1 MNLVFS
7 LLTPDMDRRG
17 FACGE
22 AGLDAYLQKQAG
34 QDMRR
39 GFATV
44 IAARESSRPEKVI
57 GFYSLAAAS
66 VLLDALPEAT
76 VRKMPRYPSVPAI
89 RLGRLAVIQ
98 KMQGRHVGSLLVWD
112 AMRRCCRNELA
123 WAVMLVDAKSD
134 RLAAFYEKFL
144 FRRFSDRDC
153 SLWISRR
160 QVEHMLAR

>member
-7 LLTPDMDRRG
+7 PLSPDMDRG
-17 FACGE
+17 SFVCGE
-22 AGLDAYLQKQAG
+22 AALDAYLQKHAG

-66 VLLDALPEAT
+66 ASLDALPEETA
-76 VRKMPRYPSVPAI
+76 RKMPRYPFVPAI
-89 RLGRLAVIQ
+89 RLGRLAVTQ
-98 KMQGRHVGSLLVWD
+98 EMQGRHVGSLLMWD
-112 AMRRCCRNELA
+112 VMRRCCRNELA
-123 WAVMLVDAKSD
+123 WAVLLVDAKSE

-144 FRRFSDRDC
+144 FRRFSDREC

-160 QVEHMLAR
+160 QVEHMLAQ